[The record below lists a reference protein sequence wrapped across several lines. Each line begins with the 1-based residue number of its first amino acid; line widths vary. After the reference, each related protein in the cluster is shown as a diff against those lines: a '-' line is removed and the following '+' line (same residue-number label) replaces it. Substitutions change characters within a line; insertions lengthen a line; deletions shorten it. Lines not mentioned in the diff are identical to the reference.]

1 MEERLKFPVWFN
13 ADIIVGPGGGDP
25 VDADRFLDLCAQYFP
40 GKQWIM
46 RILSLHKIEPLVL
59 VNQNNSLL
67 TDAQS
72 KLCLKARAENLE
84 LMIFQEQH

>member
-46 RILSLHKIEPLVL
+46 RILNLYKNRASNASK
-59 VNQNNSLL
+59 
-67 TDAQS
+67 QS
-72 KLCLKARAENLE
+72 KQLLADRSTIQIRFEGTR
-84 LMIFQEQH
+84 

>member
-1 MEERLKFPVWFN
+1 MEEERLKFPVWFN

-46 RILSLHKIEPLVL
+46 RILSLYK
-59 VNQNNSLL
+59 NRASS
-67 TDAQS
+67 AGKQS
-72 KLCLKARAENLE
+72 KQLLADRSTIQIRFEGAR
-84 LMIFQEQH
+84 

>member
-46 RILSLHKIEPLVL
+46 RILSLYKIELAVL
-59 VNQNNSLL
+59 VSNQNN
-67 TDAQS
+67 
-72 KLCLKARAENLE
+72 C
-84 LMIFQEQH
+84 

>member
-46 RILSLHKIEPLVL
+46 RILSLYK
-59 VNQNNSLL
+59 NRASS
-67 TDAQS
+67 AGKQS
-72 KLCLKARAENLE
+72 KQLLADRSTIQIRFEGAR
-84 LMIFQEQH
+84 